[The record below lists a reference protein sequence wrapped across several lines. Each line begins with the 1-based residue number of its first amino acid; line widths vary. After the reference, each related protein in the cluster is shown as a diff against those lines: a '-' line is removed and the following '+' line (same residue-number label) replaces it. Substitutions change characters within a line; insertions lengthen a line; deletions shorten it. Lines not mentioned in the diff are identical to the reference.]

1 MLAGFLIATT
11 LGTLSPKPQIEY
23 RLTADPSSFAGVS
36 VELRMMNV
44 PAGLTLA
51 AAAHPEYDDKY
62 WRYLEGLEARDGAG
76 HPIAITRSDSVLWK
90 LANTAGEV
98 TVRYRVRFPQEETP
112 RAAWHA
118 FLTATGGLLGG
129 PHSFLYPLGLERA
142 GATVS
147 LALPS
152 QWTIATSLQPAG
164 EATFTA
170 PDLHTLMES
179 PFQVG
184 IQSEWHFSAHGIPHR
199 VFYWRIPDAKPFDTT
214 AFVASIEK
222 IANGAIGLFGSAP
235 YSSYTFMF
243 QDGAYGGL
251 EHLSS
256 VTLGAPSAD
265 LAPNPHALAQETA
278 HEYFHSW
285 NLMSIEPVEYR
296 GLDYRIQPPVAELWF
311 SEGLT
316 MFYADLLLRRG
327 GIPAPQPTRKAHLE
341 ALMSRYWNSSG
352 HVRFS
357 AEEISRVAY
366 NAGPGALGDYSG
378 SPHAIGE
385 LIGAMLDLQI
395 REATGGT
402 RTMDDVMRLM
412 NQRHGGKTFTSR
424 DVQRA
429 VEEVCACKADI
440 FDRTVFAAGAID
452 FDRYLGSL
460 GLKATLSWET
470 NLDQTGR
477 PFPDLRLLGYLRPG
491 ETSIRLV
498 ITDPRTTWGRAG
510 LHSHDVLVSFNEKP
524 IASWPELRTA
534 LRALAVGDT
543 ATVVVMQHGAQRTIK
558 VPITA
563 QDRAVVRITPMEGF
577 TPDKKRAY
585 QAWSEGR

>member
-1 MLAGFLIATT
+1 M
-11 LGTLSPKPQIEY
+11 LSPLLCIVWMIASPVKPQIEY
-23 RLTADPSSFAGVS
+23 RLTADPSSFVGVS

-62 WRYLEGLEARDGAG
+62 WRYLEGLDARDAAG
-76 HPIAITRSDSVLWK
+76 NPIAITRTDSVLWK
-90 LANTAGEV
+90 LANSAGEV
-98 TVRYRVRFPQEETP
+98 TVRYRVRFPQEQTP
-112 RAAWHA
+112 RAAWRP
-118 FLTATGGLLGG
+118 FLTSTGGLVGG
-129 PHSFLYPLGLERA
+129 PHSFLYPLGLEHA
-142 GATVS
+142 GATIT

-164 EATFTA
+164 EATFRA

-184 IQSEWHFSAHGIPHR
+184 IQSEWHFTAHGVPHR

-214 AFVASIEK
+214 AFVSDIEK
-222 IANGAIGLFGSAP
+222 IANGAIAVFGTAP

-265 LAPNPHALAQETA
+265 LATNPHALAQETA

-285 NLMSIEPVEYR
+285 NLMSIEPVEY
-296 GLDYRIQPPVAELWF
+296 LDLTYRTQPPVAELWF

-316 MFYADLLLRRG
+316 MFYADLLLRRAG
-327 GIPAPQPTRKAHLE
+327 VPAPQPTRKAHLE
-341 ALMSRYWNSSG
+341 GVMARYWNSLG
-352 HVRFS
+352 HLKFS

-366 NAGPGALGDYSG
+366 NAGPGALGDYSV
-378 SPHAIGE
+378 SAHAIGE
-385 LIGAMLDLQI
+385 LIGTMLDLQI
-395 REATGGT
+395 RAATSGT
-402 RTMDDVMRLM
+402 RSMDDVMRLIF
-412 NQRHGGKTFTSR
+412 QRHGGKTFTSR

-429 VEEVCACKADI
+429 VEEVCACRADI

-452 FDRYLGSL
+452 FDRYLTSL
-460 GLKATLSWET
+460 GLKSTMSWET
-470 NLDQTGR
+470 NLDQSGR
-477 PFPDLRLLGYLRPG
+477 PYPDLRLLGYLRPG
-491 ETSIRLV
+491 ETSVRLV

-510 LHSHDVLVSFNEKP
+510 LHSHDVLVSFNGKP
-524 IASWPELRTA
+524 FASWPELRTA
-534 LRALAVGDT
+534 LRALVVGDT
-543 ATVVVMQHGAQRTIK
+543 ATVVVVQQGTQRTIS

-563 QDRAVVRITPMEGF
+563 QDRPVVRITPIEGF

-585 QAWSEGR
+585 QTWSEGR